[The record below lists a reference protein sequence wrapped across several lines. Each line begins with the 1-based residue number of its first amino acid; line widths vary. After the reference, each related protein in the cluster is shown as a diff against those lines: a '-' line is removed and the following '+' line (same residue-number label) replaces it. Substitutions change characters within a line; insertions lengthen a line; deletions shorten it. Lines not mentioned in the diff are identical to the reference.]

1 MNSLSHWNLSKG
13 NKKKYVCMKNMYEFP
28 QSKTKKQKKTGDS
41 SKLTSHSSLIL
52 VSL

>member
-28 QSKTKKQKKTGDS
+28 QSKTKKQKKTMPQWV
-41 SKLTSHSSLIL
+41 TAQNSHLIL
-52 VSL
+52 VSF